1 MHIRFLQPNPVQQF
15 GLLSVLA
22 NEAGKLVLK
31 IFDAEGRFML
41 TTVASIEKGDQ
52 QVAID
57 VNEWQSGRYVVNAF
71 NDTRFIKSIHVTKP

>member
-1 MHIRFLQPNPVQQF
+1 
-15 GLLSVLA
+15 
-22 NEAGKLVLK
+22 LK

-41 TTVASIEKGDQ
+41 TAVASIEKGDQ